1 MKYLLDTCVVVS
13 ALRSKQGA
21 SHFLLYK
28 AILQELPIIMHFKLL
43 AEYRDVLARPE
54 MALELSYT
62 GAEIETIL
70 IGLLKVADEVNPHFL
85 WRPNLKDE
93 KDNFLVEIAVA
104 SQPCTIVTHN
114 VNDFAQGEL
123 LFPSVFVKPPQAV
136 IRELFQ

>member
-1 MKYLLDTCVVVS
+1 LN
-13 ALRSKQGA
+13 
-21 SHFLLYK
+21 
-28 AILQELPIIMHFKLL
+28 
-43 AEYRDVLARPE
+43 
-54 MALELSYT
+54 LSYT

-70 IGLLKVADEVNPHFL
+70 IGLLKVAEEVNQHFL

-114 VNDFAQGEL
+114 VNDFAQSEL